1 MELFTKVAD
10 LLASHLG
17 VDASTITP
25 ESDIVKDL
33 GADSLDVVQLL
44 MELEDNLVS
53 SFLKTTPLTLKLL
66 AISLNLSVN
75 NRKCSLYGEHFFC
88 KFSIVVCVKILTL
101 NFHLFLIKYIIK
113 SFNKG

>member
-33 GADSLDVVQLL
+33 GADSLDIVEML
-44 MELEDNLVS
+44 MTLEDELDIIIPDDATGI
-53 SFLKTTPLTLKLL
+53 KT
-66 AISLNLSVN
+66 
-75 NRKCSLYGEHFFC
+75 
-88 KFSIVVCVKILTL
+88 VKDIAAFIE
-101 NFHLFLIKYIIK
+101 NEMK
-113 SFNKG
+113 